1 MKKIFFFVAAMMA
14 AISMNAQAVY
24 DWTGKVGTTNI
35 VGADPTKMK
44 EGKVKVHGAEV
55 DCIELGASFF
65 VKVDN
70 VNVATNYVEIAP
82 ASGSFQEGDVV
93 YVTFCINN
101 SDATKNA
108 ILGIFDAND
117 NELAFGDANNTYSSS
132 VDPSELQYA
141 VTAELA
147 TLRLGRKNGNTK
159 TCITKLEVVRGG
171 EVIPVAAKP
180 VFSVTSGTYFEPF
193 KVGITSSSF
202 DKIFVSV
209 NNGVFEEYNND
220 SILIDQYDVDYTLS
234 AYATLE
240 GAENSDT
247 ATVTYKLAHF
257 VARPVFKARKEYTFA
272 GITAEQINI
281 LSPATAEK
289 STYNLDGTIVP
300 SINYIHMTH
309 EERDS
314 FMVVSV
320 KDYSDVTFRY
330 KNSQNQNNT
339 MKFAEDFL
347 QIDKK
352 GFELWIENVQAGDT
366 IVFVVTAKGST
377 PRFDNTYSSSCYLDP
392 YMPADKTDPCYNM
405 MGYVFTTS
413 DAKIEDN
420 YSGWTDL
427 VYTVQS
433 GRNRVRIKEM
443 DNGYRIA
450 KILVGAYRG
459 VEAVENV
466 NATVKAIKTIE
477 NGQLVIIKNGVR
489 YNALGAQL

>member
-1 MKKIFFFVAAMMA
+1 MKKIFFFAATMLA
-14 AISMNAQAVY
+14 AVSMNAENVF
-24 DWTGKVGTTNI
+24 DWTQKVGSVSLVGNVTETTIKTQKNTTDTPCLSFANGYT
-35 VGADPTKMK
+35 VP
-44 EGKVKVHGAEV
+44 EGGT
-55 DCIELGASFF
+55 
-65 VKVDN
+65 
-70 VNVATNYVEIAP
+70 ATNYAELSIDGGFKA
-82 ASGSFQEGDVV
+82 GDVV
-93 YVTFCINN
+93 VIDYCYNNTQEKVATVAVYNTSDEQLVESSNGVNARLVDGVSTFQY
-101 SDATKNA
+101 
-108 ILGIFDAND
+108 
-117 NELAFGDANNTYSSS
+117 ELAADMASMRIARGKTGKTT
-132 VDPSELQYA
+132 
-141 VTAELA
+141 TA
-147 TLRLGRKNGNTK
+147 
-159 TCITKLEVVRGG
+159 ITRLEVVRGG
-171 EVIPVAAKP
+171 VVIDKAGTP
-180 VFSVTSGTYFEPF
+180 VFSVTGGTYFEPF
-193 KVGITSSSF
+193 KVGLSSAMA
-202 DKIFVSV
+202 DKIYYSIDEGDFVEFS
-209 NNGVFEEYNND
+209 END
-220 SILIDQYDVDYTLS
+220 SIEIAEYDVDIKVS
-234 AYATLE
+234 AFATLE
-240 GAENSDT
+240 GAANSDT
-247 ATVTYKLAHF
+247 VEATYKLKHF

-289 STYNLDGTIVP
+289 STYNLDGKDVP
-300 SINYIHMTH
+300 SVNYIHMTH

-314 FMVVSV
+314 FMLVSV

-330 KNSQNQNNT
+330 KNSANQNNT
-339 MKFAEDFL
+339 MKFAADYL

-377 PRFDNTYSSSCYLDP
+377 PHFDHTYSSSCYLDP

-413 DAKIEDN
+413 DAAIEDN

-433 GRNRVRIKEM
+433 GRNRVRIKEL

-459 VEAVENV
+459 VEAVDNV

>member
-1 MKKIFFFVAAMMA
+1 MKKIFFFAAAMVAAV
-14 AISMNAQAVY
+14 SMNAENVF
-24 DWTGKVGTTNI
+24 DWTSHVGSMSLVGNVSETTIKTQKNTTDTPCI
-35 VGADPTKMK
+35 SFANGYTVP
-44 EGKVKVHGAEV
+44 EGGT
-55 DCIELGASFF
+55 
-65 VKVDN
+65 
-70 VNVATNYVEIAP
+70 ATNFAELSIE
-82 ASGSFQEGDVV
+82 GGFQAGDVV
-93 YVTFCINN
+93 VIDYCYNNTQEKVATVAVYNTSDEQLVESANGVNGRLVDGVSTFQY
-101 SDATKNA
+101 
-108 ILGIFDAND
+108 
-117 NELAFGDANNTYSSS
+117 ELAADMDTIRIARGKTGKTT
-132 VDPSELQYA
+132 
-141 VTAELA
+141 TA
-147 TLRLGRKNGNTK
+147 
-159 TCITKLEVVRGG
+159 ITRLEVVRGG
-171 EVIPVAAKP
+171 VVIDKAGTP

-193 KVGITSSSF
+193 KVAVSSSMA
-202 DKIFVSV
+202 DKIFVSI
-209 NNGVFEEYNND
+209 NNGIFEEYNND
-220 SILIDQYDVDYTLS
+220 SILIDEYDVDYTLS
-234 AYATLE
+234 AFATLE
-240 GAENSDT
+240 GAANSDT
-247 ATVTYKLAHF
+247 VDVTYTLKHF
-257 VARPVFKARKEYTFA
+257 VARPVFKARKEYTLA

-289 STYNLDGTIVP
+289 STYNLDGKDVP
-300 SINYIHMTH
+300 SVNYIHMTH

-339 MKFAEDFL
+339 MKFAADYL

-377 PRFDNTYSSSCYLDP
+377 PRFDHTYSSSCYLDP

-405 MGYVFTTS
+405 MGYVFTSS
-413 DAKIEDN
+413 DAEIADN

-459 VEAVENV
+459 VEAVDNV